1 MRKWSKNFLA
11 LLLAIGIRVNAQ
23 ESTPLK
29 LLHTTQLPGF
39 AGDLDHLAADL
50 KGHRLFVT
58 AEVHKTVEVF
68 DLNTGERIHSIAGF
82 ETPHELLFLP
92 RSNMLLV
99 ADGGSP
105 GTCKLV
111 NGKTYQ
117 IVKTITLPPGVDSAA
132 YNPVTKEFYVESRGP
147 DPSADTHSISV
158 IAAEAFQHTGD
169 FTLPGRRSE
178 AMAIDAAGKTMY
190 VNLTDEVGVVDL
202 AARRLTARWPVPD
215 AHVQNSMAL
224 DEPNHRLFI
233 ATRNPPK
240 LFVFNTDDGKV
251 VVSLPL
257 RGRQRRH
264 DLRSQAEAYLCH
276 WRRRHERV
284 CSARCQPLR
293 THRGCSDRVSRQ
305 DLALC
310 AAIESALY
318 RRLGRQQAGCASGP
332 ADLSSATL
340 RSEIGGI
347 ETPH

>member
-251 VVSLPL
+251 VVSLPCVGVNDDMTFDPK
-257 RGRQRRH
+257 RKRIYVTGDGATSVFAQRDANH
-264 DLRSQAEAYLCH
+264 YEHIVDVPTAY
-276 WRRRHERV
+276 RAKT
-284 CSARCQPLR
+284 S
-293 THRGCSDRVSRQ
+293 
-305 DLALC
+305 
-310 AAIESALY
+310 LY
-318 RRLGRQQAGCASGP
+318 VPQLNRLYIAASGGNKP
-332 ADLSSATL
+332 DAQVGLQ
-340 RSEIGGI
+340 IYQVQ
-347 ETPH
+347 P